1 MINTDDLTNEQKRLL
16 ISMYKEVLNRQP
28 ALSMEN
34 ANYFSD
40 SDAVKDLFLPELSSD
55 YVSDLCWKLHAKGYL
70 DCHKGDNLAN
80 YISLTDNTIIYMENR
95 FKNGLKDVAAFL
107 SNFF

>member
-1 MINTDDLTNEQKRLL
+1 
-16 ISMYKEVLNRQP
+16 MYKEVLNRQP